1 MAMLP
6 KRRPDDTFSLKE
18 RLNSRKVG
26 GMLLLGAAVLAMILA
41 NTPLASFYN
50 FIKDFDLSIPALG
63 IDHMTV
69 AHWASDGVLAIFF
82 FVVGIELKREFVT
95 GQLRDPR
102 KASLPIAGALGGMAI
117 PALVYAI
124 VVWTSGVDALEGW
137 AIPVATDIAFALGL
151 LAVFGKGLPSPFR
164 TFLLTLA
171 VMDDLLGITVI
182 AIFYTDALSLL
193 WLGAS
198 LVTIALYALCVNRG
212 WNARW
217 LLIPL
222 GVIAWYFMLRSGVH
236 ATIAGVLL
244 GLTVPARPIR
254 GDKISLAEDMEHDWN
269 ALSQGVALPVFAFFA
284 AGVPFAAG
292 DGTFLEALANPVFLG
307 VFLGLFV
314 GKPIGIF
321 LTVALLSR
329 SKFFRLDSSL
339 NLWDI
344 AALGG
349 LAGIGFTVSLLI
361 GELAFRGNE
370 AMLDYA
376 HLGVILGSLAAALV
390 AIFALRLRE
399 RAHHADALVDGKVRM
414 P

>member
-1 MAMLP
+1 MALLP
-6 KRRPDDTFSLKE
+6 KHRPDDTFSLKE

-26 GMLLLGAAVLAMILA
+26 GTLLLAAAVIAMILA
-41 NTPLASFYN
+41 NTPLAPFYN
-50 FIKDFDLSIPALG
+50 FIRDFDLSIPALG
-63 IDHMTV
+63 MHHMTV
-69 AHWASDGVLAIFF
+69 AHWASDGILAIFF

-102 KASLPIAGALGGMAI
+102 KASLPIAAAVGGMAV
-117 PALVYAI
+117 PALVYT
-124 VVWTSGVDALEGW
+124 VVVSSSGVDALEGW

-164 TFLLTLA
+164 AFLLTLA
-171 VMDDLLGITVI
+171 VMDDLLGIIVI
-182 AIFYTDALSLL
+182 AIFYTDALAL
-193 WLGAS
+193 WWLVGS
-198 LVTIALYALCVNRG
+198 LVVIALYALCVNRG
-212 WNARW
+212 WNPRW

-244 GLTVPARPIR
+244 GLAVPARPIR
-254 GDKISLAEDMEHDWN
+254 DDKISLAEDMEHDWN
-269 ALSQGVALPVFAFFA
+269 ALSQGLALPVFAFFA

-307 VFLGLFV
+307 AFLGLFV

-321 LTVALLSR
+321 LTVALLHR
-329 SKFFRLDSSL
+329 SKLFRLDSAL
-339 NLWDI
+339 KLWDI

-376 HLGVILGSLAAALV
+376 HLGVILGSIAAAFA
-390 AIFALRLRE
+390 AIFMLRLRE
-399 RAHHADALVDGKVRM
+399 RAHHADALPEGKVRM

>member
-1 MAMLP
+1 MAMMP
-6 KRRPDDTFSLKE
+6 KRRPDDTFSLKQ

-26 GMLLLGAAVLAMILA
+26 GTLLLVAALIAIILA
-41 NTPLASFYN
+41 NTPLSGFYN

-69 AHWASDGVLAIFF
+69 AHWASDGILAIFF

-102 KASLPIAGALGGMAI
+102 KASLPIAAALGGMAV
-117 PALVYAI
+117 PAAVFAI
-124 VVWTSGVDALEGW
+124 VVSTSGVDALEGW

-171 VMDDLLGITVI
+171 VVDDLLGITVI
-182 AIFYTDALSLL
+182 AIFYTDSLALW
-193 WLGAS
+193 WLVAS
-198 LVTIALYALCVNRG
+198 IVAIALYALCVNRG

-244 GLTVPARPIR
+244 GLTVPALPRR

-269 ALSQGVALPVFAFFA
+269 ALSQGVALPIFAFFA

-292 DGTFLEALANPVFLG
+292 DGSFIEALSHPVFLG
-307 VFLGLFV
+307 AFLGLFI

-321 LTVALLSR
+321 LVVAVLHKSP
-329 SKFFRLDSSL
+329 FFRLDSSL
-339 NLWDI
+339 NLKDI
-344 AALGG
+344 AAIGG

-361 GELAFRGNE
+361 GELAFRGNAE
-370 AMLDYA
+370 VLDYA
-376 HLGVILGSLAAALV
+376 HLGVILGSLAAAVV
-390 AIFALRLRE
+390 AIFMLRIRE
-399 RAHHADALVDGKVRM
+399 RAHEADKLPEGKVRM